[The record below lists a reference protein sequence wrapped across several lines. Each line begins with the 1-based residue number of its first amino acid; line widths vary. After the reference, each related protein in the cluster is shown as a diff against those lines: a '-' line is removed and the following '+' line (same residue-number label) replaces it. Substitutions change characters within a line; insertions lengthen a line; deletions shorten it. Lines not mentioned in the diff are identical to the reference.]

1 MLRYLETTFRHTL
14 EFHNCRQCGA
24 GTESSNKEHAV
35 GKCRYSSMH
44 SSHWHYIQT
53 RVNNLTHQPLTPG
66 NEPSAPPPAPIFTE
80 YEGLGRGPHLS
91 FYLDA
96 LEKKQKF
103 LLLLVPRPY
112 SFFFFLLCFFLSFPT
127 ASISFFLSSIL
138 ILPYHIR
145 LLCSFPL
152 SVALHSFSFISHF
165 PFPFS
170 VPSHASIFTIISS
183 LLILKMAE
191 RSVSIKI
198 DSFAC
203 YTSRN
208 LLLG

>member
-1 MLRYLETTFRHTL
+1 VAQVPNHLIRSMAR
-14 EFHNCRQCGA
+14 
-24 GTESSNKEHAV
+24 ESV
-35 GKCRYSSMH
+35 QKCRYSSMH

-66 NEPSAPPPAPIFTE
+66 NEPPHPPPQYLLNTR
-80 YEGLGRGPHLS
+80 LGRGPHLS

-96 LEKKQKF
+96 SKKKQKF
-103 LLLLVPRPY
+103 LLLLVSRPY
-112 SFFFFLLCFFLSFPT
+112 SFCFVCLFVSFFLSFPT

-152 SVALHSFSFISHF
+152 SVALDSFSFLSHF

-170 VPSHASIFTIISS
+170 VPSHVSIFTIISS